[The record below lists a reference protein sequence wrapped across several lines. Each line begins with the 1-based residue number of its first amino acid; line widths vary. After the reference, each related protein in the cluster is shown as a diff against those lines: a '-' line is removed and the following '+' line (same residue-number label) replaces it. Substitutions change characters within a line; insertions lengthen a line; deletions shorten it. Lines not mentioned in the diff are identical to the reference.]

1 MGMTRATS
9 GPVRCP
15 WCARP
20 VSDGPGSPE
29 ACPSCGVPLSPALI
43 RSRQPSA
50 AAVGAG
56 VERHRKSQRL
66 RALATVLALTAVMLV
81 ISAIGVAAAV
91 FRAPG
96 NDSDATT
103 TLQAVLRA
111 AETIRAGDAQA
122 AQGGF
127 ADVTPAAVSA
137 RVPGVSALASSVPSG
152 DPHHVSMDVSN
163 DGNGVYGW
171 YGAVRSKSGHCFA
184 AATVNGIPKE
194 LTAVLPGNCT
204 GDAARAALMPL
215 SPDTPSMMP
224 SSNPAPGTSAQAA
237 VATG

>member
-1 MGMTRATS
+1 MGMTRATG

-29 ACPSCGVPLSPALI
+29 ACPSCGVPLSPGLV
-43 RSRQPSA
+43 RSRQA
-50 AAVGAG
+50 AGPAGAAG
-56 VERHRKSQRL
+56 DRHRKSQRL

-91 FRAPG
+91 FRAPRS
-96 NDSDATT
+96 DSDATS
-103 TLQAVLRA
+103 TLQAVVDA
-111 AETIRAGDAQA
+111 AKVIRAGDGSA

-127 ADVTPAAVSA
+127 AGVTPAALTA
-137 RVPGVSALASSVPSG
+137 RVPGVSLLASSVPSG
-152 DPHHVSMDVSN
+152 DSHHVSIEISN
-163 DGNGVYGW
+163 GGNGVYGW
-171 YGAVRSKSGHCFA
+171 YGALRSKSGRCFA
-184 AATVNGIPKE
+184 AATVNGIPRE
-194 LTAVLPGNCT
+194 LTAILPGNCT

-215 SPDTPSMMP
+215 TPDTPSMVP
-224 SSNPAPGTSAQAA
+224 SNPGGPGTSSQAA

>member
-1 MGMTRATS
+1 MGMTRATG

-29 ACPSCGVPLSPALI
+29 ACPSCGVPLSPGLI
-43 RSRQPSA
+43 RSRQPA
-50 AAVGAG
+50 GAVPSRAD
-56 VERHRKSQRL
+56 RQRKSQRL
-66 RALATVLALTAVMLV
+66 RALATVLALTAVMLI

-103 TLQAVLRA
+103 TLQSVLHA
-111 AETIRAGDAQA
+111 AEMIQAGANTT

-127 ADVTPAAVSA
+127 APVTATALEA
-137 RVPGVSALASSVPSG
+137 RVPGVSVLAAAVPSS
-152 DPHHVSMDVSN
+152 DPRDVSMDISN

-171 YGAVRSKSGHCFA
+171 YGALRSKSGRCFA
-184 AATVNGIPKE
+184 AAWVNGIPKE
-194 LTAVLPGNCT
+194 LTTVLPGNCT

-215 SPDTPSMMP
+215 TPDTPSMIP
-224 SSNPAPGTSAQAA
+224 TTPGGPGTSSQAA
-237 VATG
+237 AG

>member
-1 MGMTRATS
+1 MGMTRATG

-29 ACPSCGVPLSPALI
+29 ACPSCGVPLSPGLI
-43 RSRQPSA
+43 RSRQPA
-50 AAVGAG
+50 GAVPSPAD
-56 VERHRKSQRL
+56 RQRKSQRL
-66 RALATVLALTAVMLV
+66 RALATVLALTAVMLI

-103 TLQAVLRA
+103 TLQSVLHA
-111 AETIRAGDAQA
+111 AEMIKAGSGST

-127 ADVTPAAVSA
+127 ASVTPSALEA
-137 RVPGVSALASSVPSG
+137 RVPGVTLLAAAVPSS
-152 DPHHVSMDVSN
+152 DPRDVSMDISN
-163 DGNGVYGW
+163 DGNGVFGW
-171 YGAVRSKSGHCFA
+171 YGALRSKSGRCFA
-184 AATVNGIPKE
+184 AAVVNGIPKE
-194 LTAVLPGNCT
+194 LTAILPGNCT

-215 SPDTPSMMP
+215 TPDTPSMVP
-224 SSNPAPGTSAQAA
+224 ANPGGPGTSSQAA
-237 VATG
+237 AG

>member
-1 MGMTRATS
+1 MGMTRATG

-20 VSDGPGSPE
+20 VSDGPDSPE
-29 ACPSCGVPLSPALI
+29 ACPSCGVPLSPGI
-43 RSRQPSA
+43 VGSRPPA
-50 AAVGAG
+50 ATADAGAS
-56 VERHRKSQRL
+56 ERHRKSQRL

-91 FRAPG
+91 FRASG
-96 NDSDATT
+96 TDSDATS

-111 AETIRAGDAQA
+111 AEGIRASDTTTAL
-122 AQGGF
+122 GGF

-137 RVPGVSALASSVPSG
+137 RVPGVTVVASSVPSA
-152 DPHHVSMDVSN
+152 DAHHVSMDVSN

-171 YGAVRSKSGHCFA
+171 YGALRSKSGHCFA

-194 LTAVLPGNCT
+194 LTAILPGNCT

-215 SPDTPSMMP
+215 TPDAPSMAP
-224 SSNPAPGTSAQAA
+224 TNPVPGTSAQAA
-237 VATG
+237 AG